1 MDTVTVIRLIAA
13 VLAVCLM
20 GVVIMRHKKHA

>member
-13 VLAVCLM
+13 VLALGLISVI
-20 GVVIMRHKKHA
+20 VVRHKKHA